1 MSSLQSIYENHGKYW
16 TVKETKQLMKEIKI
30 MDINHIATMHKRTPN
45 AIFLKIIK
53 EASKIADDD
62 YDITLN
68 DLSIIT
74 TLPTSKLLEG
84 FKKISFKRFNEVE
97 TSDDETSDDEEYDD
111 NDDNNE
117 ENDDNDDN
125 NDDNDDNN
133 EENDDNNEEND
144 DNNEENYYSVLMIST
159 LITVSCWTLYLY
171 IF

>member
-53 EASKIADDD
+53 EASKIAEDD
-62 YDITLN
+62 YEISLN

-97 TSDDETSDDEEYDD
+97 TSDDETSDDDK
-111 NDDNNE
+111 E
-117 ENDDNDDN
+117 END
-125 NDDNDDNN
+125 N
-133 EENDDNNEEND
+133 EEEEEDNEEED
-144 DNNEENYYSVLMIST
+144 NEEEDNEKNYYSVLMVST
-159 LITVSCWTLYLY
+159 LITVSCWSLYLY
-171 IF
+171 IV